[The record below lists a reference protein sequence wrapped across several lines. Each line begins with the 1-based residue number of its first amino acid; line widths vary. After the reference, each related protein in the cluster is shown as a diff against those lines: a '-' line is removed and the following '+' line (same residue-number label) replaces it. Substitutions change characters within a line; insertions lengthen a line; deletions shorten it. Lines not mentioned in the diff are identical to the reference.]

1 MFSACLKIVSVAGL
15 GLTLFLFIFFILPP
29 MVEYLLCKRNED
41 PAGNGNFCERVFC
54 RYRDMGAYQ
63 RLFAC
68 FKLRLDPMFSE
79 LPSLLPRSGIR
90 TVADIGCGYGVPACW
105 ILERLPDAVVYGI
118 DPDPRRVRVASWA
131 VGKRGVIAVAGAPDI
146 PKTPGPVDL
155 ATMLDM
161 IHFLDDDQFSLT
173 LKRLSGIL
181 GQKGRLIIRAT
192 LPPAYLFPWVWWL
205 ENLKNKVVGIQCH
218 YRSLDVIKA
227 IVFQAGF
234 DIELSAPSGSKGDL
248 IWFVMNAGR

>member
-15 GLTLFLFIFFILPP
+15 GLTLLLFIFFILPP
-29 MVEYLLCKRNED
+29 MVEYLLRKRNED
-41 PAGNGNFCERVFC
+41 PTENGNPSDRVLW
-54 RYRDMGAYQ
+54 RYRNMGAYQ
-63 RLFAC
+63 RLFAR

-79 LPSLLPRSGIR
+79 LPSLLSNSDIR

-105 ILERLPDAVVYGI
+105 VLERFPDAMVYGI
-118 DPDPRRVRVASWA
+118 DPDPRRVRVASRA
-131 VGKRGVIAVAGAPDI
+131 VGKRGFIAVAGAPDI
-146 PKTPGPVDL
+146 PKTPGPVDM

-173 LKRLSGIL
+173 LKRLSVIL

-192 LPPAYLFPWVWWL
+192 LPPAYRFPWVWWM
-205 ENLKNKVVGIQCH
+205 ENLKNKAAGIQCH
-218 YRSLDVIKA
+218 YRIFDEIEA
-227 IVFQAGF
+227 IVLQAGF

-248 IWFVMNAGR
+248 VWFILNVRK